1 MWIWLEGQLVFSSFI
16 VNFLFG
22 PSLLSCRLELRLIQ
36 TQGNLFRRL
45 FLRRLL
51 LLSFILFPSLSDH
64 SALIGLETALLD
76 LILLRFLG
84 YLLVFLHQAFAL
96 FIETTVDRAT
106 A

>member
-1 MWIWLEGQLVFSSFI
+1 M
-16 VNFLFG
+16 
-22 PSLLSCRLELRLIQ
+22 IQ

-64 SALIGLETALLD
+64 SALIGLETALFD
-76 LILLRFLG
+76 FVLLRFLG
-84 YLLVFLHQAFAL
+84 HLLVFLHQAFA
-96 FIETTVDRAT
+96 FFVETSVDCAT